1 MSKVIKAIAASY
13 KALPVNCPDRMKA
26 YGIVYNNTEV
36 GGVQLNQ
43 HPAGKRVAGQVLD
56 ALGYAKL
63 ERSNASVEGSLDDF

>member
-1 MSKVIKAIAASY
+1 MSKVIKAIAANYST
-13 KALPVNCPDRMKA
+13 LPVNCPDRMKA

-56 ALGYAKL
+56 VLGYAPLQRNK
-63 ERSNASVEGSLDDF
+63 ASIDGDLDNL

>member
-1 MSKVIKAIAASY
+1 MSKVIKAIAANYST
-13 KALPVNCPDRMKA
+13 LFNSCPDRMKA

-56 ALGYAKL
+56 VLGYAPLK
-63 ERSNASVEGSLDDF
+63 RRNASIDGDLDDL

>member
-13 KALPVNCPDRMKA
+13 KTLPVNCPDRMKA

-56 ALGYAKL
+56 MLGYAPL
-63 ERSNASVEGSLDDF
+63 ERTTAAVAGDLDDL